1 MAIFTNLPEND
12 FRNYLEHHGV
22 KGQKWYKRRYQNED
36 GSLTELG
43 RQHYGVGKARGTQS
57 AGSDS
62 KLSAARQ
69 ALKDGPEKYETKGAF
84 LEAISKDCLAFDCD
98 PTSYLPRSEINKRA
112 DRAAILGI
120 KALAKMDSYVDM
132 GDTDVDNPD
141 SGSKSWFV
149 YEDQTI
155 GMALI
160 ADLIN
165 QGYSAKEC
173 KKLIDLAH
181 DNYSIKYDEKLDT
194 RTSGM
199 IFDLDEGDWDGSLKR
214 FAESCESV
222 KKEDKNLF
230 TNEADEKPLTAK
242 TDYAYADPKY
252 KKLQDKID
260 AINDKKQSPKYLKD
274 LDRKQQIEL
283 ELEKLRSKTQKIRD
297 EKLFNDKNPGLF
309 DRMKLNKERK
319 LEKQLSK
326 INDNIYKLDKSLD
339 KLTIKQDK
347 YKKLLDG
354 FDDSKAKG
362 LIGADFDGD
371 KVVTYPYKKTK
382 GLSGADFDGDSVR
395 IFKNDAATREAMRV
409 AKAKGWDALSTKQKG
424 LLSDYAKEQT
434 NTIVSAMAETAKN
447 PSQAAKS
454 YSDTISDSV
463 KAMTTA
469 LNKDIDSTKYN
480 NNIYSKSYLLT
491 KKIYDESLSKSE
503 NPLFKAGIEVAKNE
517 VNRLYENGPKRPFDG
532 LSRSVNDFATNKV
545 FTKQYLSQL
554 SDKELLDLKK
564 DIAFI
569 SILANS

>member
-1 MAIFTNLPEND
+1 MTMAIFTNLPSND
-12 FRNYLEHHGV
+12 FRSYLEHHGV

-242 TDYAYADPKY
+242 TDYADPKY

-260 AINDKKQSPKYLKD
+260 AINDKKQSPKYLKN

-319 LEKQLSK
+319 LEKQLAK

-339 KLTIKQDK
+339 KLTIKQNK
-347 YKKLLDG
+347 YKKVLDE

-362 LIGADFDGD
+362 L
-371 KVVTYPYKKTK
+371 
-382 GLSGADFDGDSVR
+382 SSMDFDGDSVR

-409 AKAKGWDALSTKQKG
+409 AKAKGWDALSNKQKS
-424 LLSDYAKEQT
+424 LLGDYVKAQT
-434 NTIVSAMAETAKN
+434 NTMVSAMAETAKN
-447 PSQAAKS
+447 PSQSKKS
-454 YSDTISDSV
+454 YSDTISNSF
-463 KAMTTA
+463 KAIPEA
-469 LNKDIDSTKYN
+469 LSRKVDSTKYN
-480 NNIYSKSYLLT
+480 DNIYSKSYLVA
-491 KKIYDESLSKSE
+491 KKVYNDALSTSE
-503 NPLFKAGIEVAKNE
+503 NPLTKAAVEIAKNE
-517 VNRLYENGPKRPFDG
+517 VNRLYENGPKGPFDG
-532 LSRSVNDFATNKV
+532 FSKSVNNWTMNKV

-554 SDKELLDLKK
+554 SDKEILELKK
-564 DIAFI
+564 DIALI
-569 SILANS
+569 SILSNA

>member
-1 MAIFTNLPEND
+1 MTMAIFTNLPSND
-12 FRNYLEHHGV
+12 FRSYLEHHGV
-22 KGQKWYKRRYQNED
+22 KGQKWYRRRYQNED

-155 GMALI
+155 GMALV

-230 TNEADEKPLTAK
+230 ANEADEKPLTAK

-260 AINDKKQSPKYLKD
+260 AINDKKQSPKYLKN

-319 LEKQLSK
+319 LEKQLAK

-347 YKKLLDG
+347 YKKVLDEFG
-354 FDDSKAKG
+354 DGKAKG
-362 LIGADFDGD
+362 LSGADFDGD
-371 KVVTYPYKKTK
+371 EVITYPYKKTK
-382 GLSGADFDGDSVR
+382 GLSGADFDGDKVVTYPYKKAKGASSKTVDEY
-395 IFKNDAATREAMRV
+395 IFGDKKLPPMEDWPKSKTARSIQAFLYSAEEVEKQRMGMLGEEFEPFTKSAEEQARKDLKPSFKYDSKTREAMR
-409 AKAKGWDALSTKQKG
+409 D
-424 LLSDYAKEQT
+424 
-434 NTIVSAMAETAKN
+434 AKN
-447 PSQAAKS
+447 NGFAS
-454 YSDTISDSV
+454 
-463 KAMTTA
+463 
-469 LNKDIDSTKYN
+469 
-480 NNIYSKSYLLT
+480 LT
-491 KKIYDESLSKSE
+491 E
-503 NPLFKAGIEVAKNE
+503 A
-517 VNRLYENGPKRPFDG
+517 
-532 LSRSVNDFATNKV
+532 
-545 FTKQYLSQL
+545 Q
-554 SDKELLDLKK
+554 KELLRKV
-564 DIAFI
+564 AFYK
-569 SILANS
+569 